1 MELEYDI
8 NLLVVD
14 VPFTFTWKN
23 ERLNKYKKSYAKG
36 ILRFLVM
43 IHTFWPWARMDLC
56 TSSYSNMYLTMTTT
70 EICVVYTYSV
80 LLTCQ
85 TGRYGIAF
93 KAYWTLQPKLLYIQY
108 RNSHRLQWI
117 WIYIVCCIQ
126 TCLSYINNLILFAKM
141 SE

>member
-1 MELEYDI
+1 MIRIRYLKILTLNWTSIWHIPSSYRYRITSLEKMKG
-8 NLLVVD
+8 LS
-14 VPFTFTWKN
+14 T
-23 ERLNKYKKSYAKG
+23 YKKSYAKG

-56 TSSYSNMYLTMTTT
+56 TSSYSDMYLTMTTT

-85 TGRYGIAF
+85 TGRYGIAY

-108 RNSHRLQWI
+108 KNSHRLQW
-117 WIYIVCCIQ
+117 
-126 TCLSYINNLILFAKM
+126 F
-141 SE
+141 